1 MKYTIKFH
9 QINKFINNFF
19 ISMPFFVNN
28 KKKKINICRLSF
40 LKKFHFFIYLI
51 FKNFTKLQNQIIFLN
66 NKENPF
72 FHFSDH
78 FSE

>member
-28 KKKKINICRLSF
+28 KKKKIN
-40 LKKFHFFIYLI
+40 
-51 FKNFTKLQNQIIFLN
+51 FLN